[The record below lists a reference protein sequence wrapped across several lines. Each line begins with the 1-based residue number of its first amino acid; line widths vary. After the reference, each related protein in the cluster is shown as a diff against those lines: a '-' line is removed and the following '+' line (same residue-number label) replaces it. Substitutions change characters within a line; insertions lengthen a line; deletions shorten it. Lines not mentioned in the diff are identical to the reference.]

1 MVLETVTV
9 WQFLW
14 MIMVNP
20 TIANIKVKKQVLM
33 KRKDVLDVDK
43 RYSLMKTICLSQAN
57 VSLSIQIRASL
68 INAT

>member
-1 MVLETVTV
+1 MVTV
-9 WQFLW
+9 WQFHW

-33 KRKDVLDVDK
+33 KCKDALDVDK
-43 RYSLMKTICLSQAN
+43 RYSLMKIICLSQAN
-57 VSLSIQIRASL
+57 VSLSIQVRASP